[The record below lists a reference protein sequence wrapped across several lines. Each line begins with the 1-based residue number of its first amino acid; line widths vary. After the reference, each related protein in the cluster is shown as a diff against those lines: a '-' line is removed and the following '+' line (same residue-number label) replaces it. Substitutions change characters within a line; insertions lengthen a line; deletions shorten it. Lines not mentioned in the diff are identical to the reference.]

1 MPHAEFPLQGHPANE
16 IRIERLPRKELGR
29 LSELNFEIFRE
40 KRIINHKTHPFL
52 VILAAFA
59 GDIPV
64 GFKIGYGRKE
74 GEFYSAKGGVLPGF
88 RRRKLADTMMK
99 QMLEIAREARYEVFT
114 YDTFPNM
121 NPGMLIM
128 GFSYGFRVTY
138 AGYNA
143 RYNDYQ
149 ITLSLKL
156 KDLPASKLLK

>member
-1 MPHAEFPLQGHPANE
+1 MSDAEFPLQGFAPAD
-16 IRIERLPRKELGR
+16 IRIERLPREDLNR
-29 LSELNFEIFRE
+29 LAALNFEIFRE
-40 KRIINHKTHPFL
+40 KRIINHQTHAFL

-64 GFKIGYGRKE
+64 GFKIGYGRKQ
-74 GEFYSAKGGVLPGF
+74 GEFYSAKGGVLPSF
-88 RRRKLADTMMK
+88 RRQKLADTMMQ
-99 QMLEIAREARYEVFT
+99 QMLDIAREARFEVFT

-121 NPGMLIM
+121 NPGMLMM
-128 GFSYGFRVTY
+128 GLNYGFKVTY

-156 KDLPASKLLK
+156 